1 MKHHTEDN
9 REESTPKSISLKG
22 AIVIVVALHLAVLG
36 FIMLSGGKK
45 KTNPQVAIA
54 RQEQEDK
61 DFLSNMQKQEWPQAK
76 QSVVATAP
84 HPKVE
89 VPVKS
94 VSPVSVP
101 VKVATSPMITLPS
114 LPKLLSVAQST
125 PKPTPKPTP
134 KQPSRSIAKQSM
146 YVKTLKTSPQRKVVP
161 AEQSSKSA
169 VDEFDEAVKKQW
181 EFIANN
187 PNMPQKTREFARS
200 KLSGYTSKSSPEP
213 TSNGVYVLS
222 SGDNLYSVS
231 KRLNVPFKELVE
243 ANNIRDV
250 RDLYAGQELIIP

>member
-9 REESTPKSISLKG
+9 QEESTPKSISFKG
-22 AIVIVVALHLAVLG
+22 AIAIVVALHIAVLG

-45 KTNPQVAIA
+45 KTNPQAAIA
-54 RQEQEDK
+54 KQEQEDK

-76 QSVVATAP
+76 PSVVATAP
-84 HPKVE
+84 PPKVE
-89 VPVKS
+89 VPVK
-94 VSPVSVP
+94 PVSVP
-101 VKVATSPMITLPS
+101 AKVVTSPMIPLPS

-134 KQPSRSIAKQSM
+134 KKPSHSIAKQSM
-146 YVKTLKTSPQRKVVP
+146 YVKTSPPKKVVP
-161 AEQSSKSA
+161 AEHSSKSA

-200 KLSGYTSKSSPEP
+200 KLSGSTSKSSPEP

-250 RDLYAGQELIIP
+250 RDLYAGQQLIIP

>member
-1 MKHHTEDN
+1 MKHYTEDN
-9 REESTPKSISLKG
+9 QKESTSKSISFKG
-22 AIVIVVALHLAVLG
+22 AIAIVVALHIAVLG

-45 KTNPQVAIA
+45 KTNPQAAVAK
-54 RQEQEDK
+54 QEQEDK
-61 DFLSNMQKQEWPQAK
+61 DFLSKMQKQEWPQAK
-76 QSVVATAP
+76 PSVVATAP
-84 HPKVE
+84 PPKVE
-89 VPVKS
+89 VPVRS

-101 VKVATSPMITLPS
+101 VKVATSPMIRLPS

-134 KQPSRSIAKQSM
+134 KQPSHSIAKQSM
-146 YVKTLKTSPQRKVVP
+146 YVKTSPPKKVLP
-161 AEQSSKSA
+161 AKHSSKSS
-169 VDEFDEAVKKQW
+169 VDEFDEAVRKQW
-181 EFIANN
+181 EFVANS
-187 PNMPQKTREFARS
+187 PTMPQKTRAFARS
-200 KLSGYTSKSSPEP
+200 KLSGSTSKSSPEP

-250 RDLYAGQELIIP
+250 RDLYAGQELRIP